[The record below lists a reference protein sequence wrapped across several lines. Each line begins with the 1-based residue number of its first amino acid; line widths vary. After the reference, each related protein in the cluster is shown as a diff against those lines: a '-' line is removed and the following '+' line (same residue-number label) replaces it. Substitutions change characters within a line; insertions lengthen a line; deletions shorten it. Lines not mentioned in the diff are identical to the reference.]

1 MTVEKQKAI
10 VEAFAKQDTAQLEK
24 LVNILGGNQQVFDFY
39 TEVWIK
45 FANNDPL
52 KIKAGSL
59 YLMGLQRALERIER
73 QKQGEQILS
82 TI

>member
-10 VEAFAKQDTAQLEK
+10 VEALAKQETTELEK
-24 LVNILGGNQQVFDFY
+24 LVNALGGSQQVFDFY
-39 TEVWIK
+39 TDVWRT

-59 YLMGLQRALERIER
+59 FLMGLQKALERIER
-73 QKQGEQILS
+73 QKQGEKILS
-82 TI
+82 QL